1 MTTQFL
7 DPTTGRMMV
16 IEPEPQPPAY
26 TPTAGNE
33 PAITTATNDERKL
46 RTYETPDDIRMPA
59 RPKSSTNSRNV
70 DRHTLP
76 ELATAEARR
85 QFGRDDISTNKEVFD
100 GSSLSGSPSPSDTSN
115 FPQGR
120 VISPLSDSS
129 LGEERP
135 TVTPL
140 HLLGDQ
146 SDMIDC
152 PFCRRRTETRVKKH
166 PSVVTHVTATTL
178 FVTTVVG
185 AAAPYVGRWSNHIS
199 HYCTNCDHKV
209 AHKRFYSSEMK
220 SLGTPE
226 HLREASQYEPTA
238 SP

>member
-26 TPTAGNE
+26 TPTAGNGH
-33 PAITTATNDERKL
+33 ATVPTMTHDDGKP

-59 RPKSSTNSRNV
+59 RPKSTSNSTNV
-70 DRHTLP
+70 DRNTLP

-85 QFGRDDISTNKEVFD
+85 QFGRDDVSTSKEVLEESPRIVAPLS
-100 GSSLSGSPSPSDTSN
+100 GSSLD
-115 FPQGR
+115 
-120 VISPLSDSS
+120 
-129 LGEERP
+129 EEHP

-226 HLREASQYEPTA
+226 HLREASQYEPTK

>member
-7 DPTTGRMMV
+7 DPTTGRIMV

-166 PSVVTHVTATTL
+166 PSVVT
-178 FVTTVVG
+178 
-185 AAAPYVGRWSNHIS
+185 
-199 HYCTNCDHKV
+199 
-209 AHKRFYSSEMK
+209 
-220 SLGTPE
+220 
-226 HLREASQYEPTA
+226 Q
-238 SP
+238 